1 MFLISV
7 LNSMYQG
14 LKANEQM
21 SFFTKL
27 SILIS
32 STEYSK
38 SVWNILNL
46 GPRATRINSFTANLN
61 I

>member
-1 MFLISV
+1 
-7 LNSMYQG
+7 MYQG

-46 GPRATRINSFTANLN
+46 HVGPRATRINSFTANLN